1 MADRAALAGL
11 DERDPDRDVGVPAP
25 VTSAPAAEVVAVPTR
40 REWPLALLFLLPSAV
55 VFAVFVFYPLVRTF
69 VLGLYR
75 SDPFG
80 GAGELVGIR
89 QYGEVL
95 GSDDFRTS
103 LGVTLRFVLLTVPL
117 GLVLGLG
124 LAVLAHQRLRG
135 IAVFRTIFSSTVA
148 TSVAVASLMWITLL
162 NPSVGLVNQLL
173 DDLGR
178 ERIQFLQDPSWAL
191 VAVSFATVWQNLGF
205 TFIIL
210 SAGLQSIPD
219 ELVEGARM
227 DGAGPWRRFR
237 HVTLP
242 LLSPSLMFAF
252 VVLSIDA
259 FQSFGQVDLL
269 TGGGPNG
276 KTRVLVYSIF
286 QAAPN
291 DPSTAAAQA
300 LVLFGIIL
308 VLTLVQLR
316 VLERRVFYG

>member
-1 MADRAALAGL
+1 MS
-11 DERDPDRDVGVPAP
+11 VGVQVRPD
-25 VTSAPAAEVVAVPTR
+25 AEIVAVPGR
-40 REWPLALLFLLPSAV
+40 REWPLALLFLLPSAA
-55 VFAVFVFYPLVRTF
+55 VFGVFVFYPLVRTIE
-69 VLGLYR
+69 LGLYR

-80 GAGELVGIR
+80 GTGSYVGIS

-95 GSDDFRTS
+95 GSAQFRES
-103 LGVTLRFVLLTVPL
+103 LGVTVRFVLLTVPL
-117 GLVLGLG
+117 GLVAGLA

-135 IAVFRTIFSSTVA
+135 VAVFRTIFSSTVA

-173 DDLGR
+173 DDLGQS
-178 ERIQFLQDPSWAL
+178 RIQFLQEPGWAL
-191 VAVSFATVWQNLGF
+191 VSVSLATVWQNLGF

-210 SAGLQSIPD
+210 SAGLQAIPD
-219 ELVEGARM
+219 ELVESARM
-227 DGAGPWRRFR
+227 DGAGPWGRFR

-252 VVLSIDA
+252 VVLSINA

-269 TGGGPNG
+269 TQGGPDG
-276 KTRVLVYSIF
+276 STRVLVYSIF
-286 QAAPN
+286 RAASG

-300 LVLFGIIL
+300 IVLFGIVL